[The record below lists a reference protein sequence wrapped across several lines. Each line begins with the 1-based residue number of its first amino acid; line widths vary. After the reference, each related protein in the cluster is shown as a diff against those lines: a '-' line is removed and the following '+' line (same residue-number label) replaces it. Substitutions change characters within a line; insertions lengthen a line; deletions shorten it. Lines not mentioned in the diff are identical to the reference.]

1 MRHSFRWLAL
11 LGLVLVGFSG
21 GAMGSASAA
30 SPGLAAAKDSLA
42 YPRPAG
48 TAAGVATNF
57 PGNHGKTPSPPGAG
71 AACAPNC
78 TPPLVNHGG
87 LLQVNP
93 TIYLIF
99 WGPAWNATTGNATA
113 KQLEAAEAKMIGS
126 LNGTRYAAILQQYLG
141 ANNATITLGGSWQDQ
156 AVPPATVNRAAVA
169 TEVANA
175 ISNNPGW
182 VTGNNSQFMVFT
194 QSGAN
199 IPSFFETE
207 QAPDVCAYHDH
218 AISPVPEQGQLIFD
232 LEPWISDQAFQQLKC
247 LSYSPGNNFIDA
259 ETALSTHEIAEAAT
273 DPIWDTNQ
281 GWTTNDRKLYEI
293 GDLCNYAAVSAPPVV
308 GEVQLLWDN
317 VSSTCTSAAGVPGPA
332 IAAAGFTSS
341 LYATGFASSNSTN
354 GVGPVGVVLD
364 SSGVLY
370 VADNA
375 DGELYTVPAGGGVAT
390 PLAQDQLF
398 GLAESSS
405 GRLYGATLGGTIYE
419 VDKTTGALIRDVVNV
434 GSAEG
439 IGFDPLSGDLF
450 VDATANN
457 EIIRV
462 SHLED
467 GQPVTTSVYATGA
480 PLDGIDFGSDGKL
493 YAANTGA
500 GIVYS
505 VSGTNQPPPHNLV
518 VAAQLPVPDGTA
530 VGGTGGSQF
539 LAVNENNGNIM
550 MVNLATGAQS
560 LIASGGT
567 RGDFVTVGSDGC
579 LYATQSASIQRVT
592 VSDGTCDF

>member
-1 MRHSFRWLAL
+1 MRHFGRWLAL
-11 LGLVLVGFSG
+11 LGLIVGF
-21 GAMGSASAA
+21 GAGASVGASAE
-30 SPGLAAAKDSLA
+30 SQ
-42 YPRPAG
+42 RPAPTKYG
-48 TAAGVATNF
+48 LTF
-57 PGNHGKTPSPPGAG
+57 PGIHEKKPSPPGAG
-71 AACAPNC
+71 AACAPSC

-99 WGPAWNATTGNATA
+99 WGPDWNATTGTATA
-113 KQLEAAEAKMIGS
+113 KQLVAAEASMIKS
-126 LNGTRYAAILQQYLG
+126 LNGTQYAAILQQYLG
-141 ANNATITLGGSWQDQ
+141 ANNAKITLGGTWQDQ
-156 AVPPATVNRAAVA
+156 AALPATVDRAAVA

-182 VTGNNSQFMVFT
+182 ATGNNSQFMVFT

-199 IPSFFETE
+199 IPSFFNTE
-207 QAPDVCAYHDH
+207 QKPDVCAYHDH
-218 AISPVPEQGQLIFD
+218 AMSSVPGQGQLIFD
-232 LEPWISDQAFQQLKC
+232 LEPWVSDQAFQQLNC
-247 LSYSPGNNFIDA
+247 LAYAPGNNFIDA

-273 DPIWDTNQ
+273 DPIWDTGQ
-281 GWTTNDRKLYEI
+281 GWTTNDAKLYEI
-293 GDLCNYAAVSAPPVV
+293 GDLCNYAAVNAPPVV
-308 GEVQLLWDN
+308 GKVQLQWDN
-317 VSSTCTSAAGVPGPA
+317 ATSTCTSAAGVPGPA
-332 IAAAGFTSS
+332 IGAAGFASS
-341 LYATGFASSNSTN
+341 LYATGFASSGISS
-354 GVGPVGVVLD
+354 GVGPVGLVMD
-364 SSGVLY
+364 SSGTLY

-375 DGELYTVPAGGGVAT
+375 NGELYTVPAGGGVAK

-419 VDKTTGALIRDVVNV
+419 VSKTTGALIRDIVSV

-480 PLDGIDFGSDGKL
+480 PLDGIDFGSGGTM
-493 YAANTGA
+493 YVANTGA

-505 VSGTNQPPPHNLV
+505 VSGTNQPAPHNLV
-518 VAAQLPVPDGTA
+518 VAARLPVPDGTA
-530 VGGTGGSQF
+530 VGGTAGSQF
-539 LAVNENNGNIM
+539 LAVNENNGNVM
-550 MVNLATGAQS
+550 MVNLTTGAQT

-567 RGDFVTVGSDGC
+567 RGDFVTVGSDEC
-579 LYATQSASIQRVT
+579 LYATQSASIERVT
-592 VSDGTCDF
+592 SSDGTCDF